1 MKKYIIP
8 FVMILGSLF
17 IFRYI
22 ISVKKYE
29 PSSMPMGENFNIVK
43 AGKSISLSDFKG
55 KVVALYFGFTY
66 CPDVCPTMLSTLSSI
81 SKKLPI
87 ELRDQFQ
94 IIFITVDPQRDD
106 QDKIDKYTAFFDPKI
121 IALSTNVDKTREIAK
136 SFGVNFK
143 KFYPQKDS
151 SNYVIDHTTY
161 AVLIG
166 KNNQVSDFI
175 PHGEDASI
183 IKETI
188 LKALKE

>member
-8 FVMILGSLF
+8 FIMILGSLL

-22 ISVKKYE
+22 ISVDKYE
-29 PSSMPMGENFNIVK
+29 SSSMPLGDNFSIDRN
-43 AGKSISLSDFKG
+43 GTSISLSDFKG

-66 CPDVCPTMLSTLSSI
+66 CPDVCPTMLSTLTSI
-81 SKKLPI
+81 RKKLP
-87 ELRDQFQ
+87 EDLRGNFQ
-94 IIFITVDPQRDD
+94 IIFITVDPERDD
-106 QDKIDKYTAFFDPKI
+106 QEKIDKYTAFFDPSI
-121 IALSTNVDKTREIAK
+121 IALNTNLDKTKEIAK

-151 SNYVIDHTTY
+151 TNYVIDHTTY

-175 PHGEDASI
+175 PHGEEASI

-188 LKALKE
+188 LTALKE